1 MLNRIMFVGLVV
13 FVQCI
18 YVWEVEREAAFPSA
32 EARER
37 ERKKER
43 AREKEG
49 VGMGAASE
57 VT

>member
-1 MLNRIMFVGLVV
+1 MLNRIMFVGLVS
-13 FVQCI
+13 VQYVC
-18 YVWEVEREAAFPSA
+18 VWEVERETAFPSA